1 MLSRQ
6 DLEKLGHKVRG
17 TYRGPLD
24 WKLCTSLCDSLQQAQ
39 DANGNHVFPL
49 GVLRIVKQE
58 GGFNIV
64 EVLG

>member
-6 DLEKLGHKVRG
+6 DLRKLGHKVRG

-24 WKLCTSLCDSLQQAQ
+24 WDLCTSLCDSLQQAK
-39 DANGNHVFPL
+39 DTGGNYVFPL
-49 GVLRIVKQE
+49 GSLRIVQQE

-64 EVLG
+64 EVLS